1 MAATR
6 TVRTGIPVPV
16 TVVVIVGTVII
27 LVGGLIAW
35 LDPAVLMPAGSSVS
49 RGVELYGQ
57 RMAARNLALGIV
69 LGALVSVRAAREL
82 AVAVVLVVLVEIGD
96 TISSIADADW
106 AQASGLLIAVAFAW
120 SAWRLLRRPE
130 GTATDP
136 PSDTCV

>member
-1 MAATR
+1 MVATR
-6 TVRTGIPVPV
+6 TARTGIAVPV
-16 TVVVIVGTVII
+16 TIVVVGTVII

-35 LDPAVLMPAGSSVS
+35 LDPAVLIPAGSWIS

-69 LGALVSVRAAREL
+69 LGALASVRAAREL
-82 AVAVVLVVLVEIGD
+82 AVAVVVVVLVEIGH
-96 TISSIADADW
+96 TISAIADADW

-120 SAWRLLRRPE
+120 AAWRLLRRPD

-136 PSDTCV
+136 PSETCV